1 MSTFL
6 ILIWDSINLYTV
18 SDILGGILKKGTTRG
33 SYELARALSKDEWD
47 IVTGVDKLPAQKGI
61 VIPKII

>member
-1 MSTFL
+1 MSTFEVAV
-6 ILIWDSINLYTV
+6 DNRVKVMINRGL
-18 SDILGGILKKGTTRG
+18 LKRVELKG
-33 SYELARALSKDEWD
+33 SYKLARALSKNEWD

>member
-1 MSTFL
+1 MSTFEVAV
-6 ILIWDSINLYTV
+6 DNRVKVMINRGL
-18 SDILGGILKKGTTRG
+18 LKRVELKG
-33 SYELARALSKDEWD
+33 SYQLARTLSKDEWD